1 MGKAQAYNISRL
13 SVRFGLLLLL
23 ISAALSSCHNDKARK
38 MLGNWRSVRVV
49 NHDRDH
55 FFSRSRLFL
64 DTMGKGNTDAVNRA
78 IYGVV
83 NMDSLRRELRIQFDS
98 AFAAQMSIDTQSE
111 IVFNADS
118 TVIFK
123 FPGKTEKGTWFI
135 NDEGVLE
142 LDETNELGY
151 TEHLSI
157 EIATINN
164 NEMTLTFVKQIEEGL
179 ADTSFVT
186 FRRQKN

>member
-1 MGKAQAYNISRL
+1 MGKALAHNISRL
-13 SVRFGLLLLL
+13 SVRFCLLLLL
-23 ISAALSSCHNDKARK
+23 FTASLSSCRNDESGK
-38 MLGNWRSVRVV
+38 MLGKWRSVRVV

-98 AFAAQMSIDTQSE
+98 AFAAQMNIDTQSE

-118 TVIFK
+118 SVIFN
-123 FPGKTEKGTWFI
+123 FPGKTEKGTWF
-135 NDEGVLE
+135 
-142 LDETNELGY
+142 LDKDNMLDILETNELGY
-151 TEHLSI
+151 TEHVRI
-157 EIATINN
+157 KVARIDK
-164 NEMTLTFVKQIEEGL
+164 NEMTLTFVKQIEEDL

>member
-1 MGKAQAYNISRL
+1 MGKAQTHNISRL
-13 SVRFGLLLLL
+13 SVRFCLLLLL
-23 ISAALSSCHNDKARK
+23 FTATLHSCRNDESRK
-38 MLGNWRSVRVV
+38 MLGKWRSVRVV

-83 NMDSLRRELRIQFDS
+83 NMDSMRRELRIQFDS
-98 AFAAQMSIDTQSE
+98 AYAAQMSIDTQSE
-111 IVFNADS
+111 IIFNADS
-118 TVIFK
+118 TVIFN

-135 NDEGVLE
+135 DNEGM
-142 LDETNELGY
+142 LDLLETNELGH
-151 TEHLSI
+151 TEHLRI
-157 EIATINN
+157 MIARIDK
-164 NEMTLTFVKQIEEGL
+164 NEMTLTFVKQIEEDL

-186 FRRQKN
+186 FRRQEN

>member
-1 MGKAQAYNISRL
+1 MGKAQPYYISRL

-23 ISAALSSCHNDKARK
+23 FTATLFSCRNNETRK
-38 MLGNWRSVRVV
+38 MLGKWRSVRVV

-98 AFAAQMSIDTQSE
+98 AYAAQMDIDTQSE
-111 IVFNADS
+111 IIFNADS
-118 TVIFK
+118 TVIFN
-123 FPGKTEKGTWFI
+123 FPGKTEKGTWF
-135 NDEGVLE
+135 
-142 LDETNELGY
+142 LDKDDMLDLLETNELGY
-151 TEHLSI
+151 TEHLRI
-157 EIATINN
+157 RIARIDK
-164 NEMTLTFVKQIEEGL
+164 NEMTLTFVKQIEEDL

>member
-1 MGKAQAYNISRL
+1 MGKVQAYNISRL

-135 NDEGVLE
+135 NEEGVLE

>member
-135 NDEGVLE
+135 NEEGVLE